1 MGIWEEFRWKRGD
14 LAGFAGLVGVGRILL
29 VAGGLAGFAG
39 LAEEVV
45 VRIQLVKGCPRR
57 LCRLREPF
65 RSPRGPCKINKDT
78 QGIRGLRPLNSY
90 NGCPYVSSL
99 TTGSRYTNFASLA
112 RCKFLEYLYLSCGK

>member
-1 MGIWEEFRWKRGD
+1 M
-14 LAGFAGLVGVGRILL
+14 LL
-29 VAGGLAGFAG
+29 ERGGLAGFAG
-39 LAEEVV
+39 LDGVMGIMPLE
-45 VRIQLVKGCPRR
+45 KGCPRR

-65 RSPRGPCKINKDT
+65 RSPQDPCKINKDT